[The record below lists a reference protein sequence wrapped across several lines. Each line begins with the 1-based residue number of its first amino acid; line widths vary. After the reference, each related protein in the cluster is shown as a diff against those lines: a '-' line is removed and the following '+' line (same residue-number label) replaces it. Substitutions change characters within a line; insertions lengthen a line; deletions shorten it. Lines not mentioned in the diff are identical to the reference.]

1 MADNNNDAA
10 ADQGEEA
17 MNNDD
22 DNVTVAVTKIAALP
36 TDNPKMKRF
45 AVTFDNFK
53 DLPSEMGHEVQ
64 SSIFSCFQTDF
75 CVELYPGGD
84 DEDGEEGADNV
95 MIGIKQKSKGEA
107 LKIKYSVGLKDTATN
122 NILNMHKKYSHGK
135 LFDEET
141 LIKGVAW
148 FCFDDSWSHRF
159 RPRDDILK
167 EYLDRSGALTVYV
180 TLQMKEY
187 IPKNP
192 TSTMILNLFNNQDS
206 ADIVFEVCEQRKR
219 TNDRKRAK
227 ASTHTFHAHRLILQ
241 NYSTE
246 LAALCATSEGMT
258 SAIVDDVKPEAF
270 RHLLYYV
277 YGGEIGEED
286 FVQHAKDL
294 INAADKYGV
303 TNLKLEAEVWYVQ
316 STKITIEN
324 VIDNLLYADAMN
336 CALLKEALMDFMV
349 EKKVEVMQRVSFDD
363 VPGHICK
370 DLLAAMARCGDV
382 SSDDDDDEEEDIEKN
397 YSKMRIGDLRQKLD
411 EKGLSLDIDGSRE
424 ALISTLKEHS

>member
-1 MADNNNDAA
+1 
-10 ADQGEEA
+10 
-17 MNNDD
+17 MNND

-36 TDNPKMKRF
+36 TDNPRKKRF
-45 AVTFDNFK
+45 SITFDNFEG
-53 DLPSEMGHEVQ
+53 LPSEIGHEVQ
-64 SSIFSCFQTDF
+64 SSIFSCFQTDW
-75 CVELYPGGD
+75 CVEIYPGGD
-84 DEDGEEGADNV
+84 EEEDGGEGADIV
-95 MIGIKQKSKGEA
+95 MIGIKQKSEGEA
-107 LKIKYSVGLKDTATN
+107 LNPIKYSVGLNSKDAAIN
-122 NILNMHKKYSHGK
+122 NISHMHKSSFGT
-135 LFDEET
+135 LCDEEF
-141 LIKGVAW
+141 IQKGVAC
-148 FCFDDSWSHRF
+148 FCFDDSWLHEF

-180 TLQMKEY
+180 TLQLKEY

-206 ADIVFEVCEQRKR
+206 ADVVFEVCEQRKR
-219 TNDRKRAK
+219 SNDRKRAK
-227 ASTHTFHAHRLILQ
+227 ASTHTFHAHRFILQ
-241 NYSTE
+241 HYSTE

-258 SAIVDDVKPEAF
+258 PAIVDDVKPEVF
-270 RHLLYYV
+270 RHLLCYV

-294 INAADKYGV
+294 IKTADKYGV
-303 TNLKLEAEVWYVQ
+303 ANLKLEAEVWYVQ

-349 EKKVEVMQRVSFDD
+349 EKKVEVMHRVSFDD

-370 DLLAAMARCGDV
+370 DLLAAMARRGDV
-382 SSDDDDDEEEDIEKN
+382 SSDDDEEEDMEKN

>member
-1 MADNNNDAA
+1 
-10 ADQGEEA
+10 
-17 MNNDD
+17 
-22 DNVTVAVTKIAALP
+22 VVLC
-36 TDNPKMKRF
+36 
-45 AVTFDNFK
+45 
-53 DLPSEMGHEVQ
+53 L
-64 SSIFSCFQTDF
+64 
-75 CVELYPGGD
+75 GGD
-84 DEDGEEGADNV
+84 SAADGEEDEWV
-95 MIGIKQKSKGEA
+95 KIGIKRKSEGEA
-107 LKIKYSVGLKDTATN
+107 LNIKYSLGIKDTTN
-122 NILNMHKKYSHGK
+122 NILRMHNDSDNI
-135 LFDEET
+135 FDEEF
-141 LIKGVAW
+141 IHKGVT
-148 FCFDDSWSHRF
+148 CFVFGDSCENVF
-159 RPRDDILK
+159 VTRDDILK
-167 EYLDRSGALTVYV
+167 QYLDRSGALTVYV
-180 TLQMKEY
+180 TLQLKEY

-192 TSTMILNLFNNQDS
+192 TFRMILNLFNNQDS
-206 ADIVFEVCEQRKR
+206 ADIVFEVCEQRKI

-227 ASTHTFHAHRLILQ
+227 ASTNTFHAHRFILQ
-241 NYSTE
+241 HYSTE

-258 SAIVDDVKPEAF
+258 SAIVDDVKPEVF

-286 FVQHAKDL
+286 FIQHAKDL
-294 INAADKYGV
+294 INSADKYGV

-370 DLLAAMARCGDV
+370 DLLAAMARRVDV
-382 SSDDDDDEEEDIEKN
+382 SSDDEEEEDREKN

>member
-107 LKIKYSVGLKDTATN
+107 LKIKYSVGLKDTTTN

-180 TLQMKEY
+180 TLQMKE
-187 IPKNP
+187 ISP
-192 TSTMILNLFNNQDS
+192 
-206 ADIVFEVCEQRKR
+206 R
-219 TNDRKRAK
+219 T
-227 ASTHTFHAHRLILQ
+227 LPLQ
-241 NYSTE
+241 
-246 LAALCATSEGMT
+246 
-258 SAIVDDVKPEAF
+258 
-270 RHLLYYV
+270 
-277 YGGEIGEED
+277 
-286 FVQHAKDL
+286 
-294 INAADKYGV
+294 
-303 TNLKLEAEVWYVQ
+303 
-316 STKITIEN
+316 
-324 VIDNLLYADAMN
+324 
-336 CALLKEALMDFMV
+336 
-349 EKKVEVMQRVSFDD
+349 
-363 VPGHICK
+363 
-370 DLLAAMARCGDV
+370 
-382 SSDDDDDEEEDIEKN
+382 
-397 YSKMRIGDLRQKLD
+397 
-411 EKGLSLDIDGSRE
+411 
-424 ALISTLKEHS
+424 

>member
-1 MADNNNDAA
+1 
-10 ADQGEEA
+10 
-17 MNNDD
+17 
-22 DNVTVAVTKIAALP
+22 VVLC
-36 TDNPKMKRF
+36 
-45 AVTFDNFK
+45 
-53 DLPSEMGHEVQ
+53 L
-64 SSIFSCFQTDF
+64 
-75 CVELYPGGD
+75 GGD
-84 DEDGEEGADNV
+84 SAADGEEDEWV
-95 MIGIKQKSKGEA
+95 KIGIKRKSEGEA
-107 LKIKYSVGLKDTATN
+107 LNIKYSLGIKDTTN
-122 NILNMHKKYSHGK
+122 NILRMHNDNDNM
-135 LFDEET
+135 FDEEY
-141 LIKGVAW
+141 IQKGVTC
-148 FCFDDSWSHRF
+148 FCFDDSWLHDF
-159 RPRDDILK
+159 VTRDDILK
-167 EYLDRSGALTVYV
+167 QYLDRSGALTVYV
-180 TLQMKEY
+180 ALKLKEY

-192 TSTMILNLFNNQDS
+192 TSTVILNLFNNKDS

-258 SAIVDDVKPEAF
+258 PAIVDDVKPEVF

-370 DLLAAMARCGDV
+370 DLLAAVARCGDV
-382 SSDDDDDEEEDIEKN
+382 SSDDDDEEEEDRETN